1 MKEKIDIVTHCN
13 KERLCIHIEATHLV
27 DGTYELMPAHENE
40 SQYARVNLTELIQGP
55 DQSLEELKAS
65 NAQYGKPWCI

>member
-1 MKEKIDIVTHCN
+1 MQWTATLSWREESELWQCN

-65 NAQYGKPWCI
+65 NAQ